1 MSANPHDTKFM
12 KWLRAL
18 EPRQELVVR
27 CALRARYPEM
37 RADHENTAR
46 IDELRDQMQL
56 DEDRLAMILADASII
71 AKDIEKV
78 IGETPPEGR
87 PAC

>member
-1 MSANPHDTKFM
+1 M
-12 KWLRAL
+12 KWLRSL
-18 EPRQELVVR
+18 EPRQELVLR
-27 CALRARYPEM
+27 YALRARYPEM

-56 DEDRLAMILADASII
+56 DEDRLAMILADASMI

-78 IGETPPEGR
+78 IGETPPATKTAEQIR
-87 PAC
+87 NRRR